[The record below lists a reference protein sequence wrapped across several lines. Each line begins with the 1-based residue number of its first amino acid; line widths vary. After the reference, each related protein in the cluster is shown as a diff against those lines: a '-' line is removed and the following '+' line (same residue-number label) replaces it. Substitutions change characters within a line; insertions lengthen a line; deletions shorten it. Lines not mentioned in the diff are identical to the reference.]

1 LVYYEKQLI
10 INSINILK
18 IENKE
23 LTETLL
29 TPDEPAP
36 FVILNSD
43 TILPVLLVCD
53 HASNRFPRSLGTM
66 GLDYLDRVSHI
77 ALDIGANAVAET
89 LADNLGATAVLCQY
103 SRLIVDCNRE
113 LIDDSAFLE
122 CSNGVDVPGNHDLQ
136 RNEKEKRASE
146 IYWPYHNAIKNQIV
160 RLNKHGIDPIV
171 ISIHSFTPVMNG
183 NDREWEIG
191 VLWDKDPLTAEIFL
205 NKLIEAGYV
214 VGDNKPYSGKD
225 PEDFTIDFHAESAG
239 LPHVGIEICQ
249 DLINDDDG
257 VERVSDTLKEIISTY
272 TIGARLKNIET
283 QKSLR

>member
-1 LVYYEKQLI
+1 M
-10 INSINILK
+10 K
-18 IENKE
+18 IQNKE

-29 TPDEPAP
+29 TPDEPGP
-36 FVILNSD
+36 FLILNAD
-43 TILPVLLVCD
+43 AILPVLLVCD

-122 CSNGVDVPGNHDLQ
+122 CSNGVDVPGNNDLQ
-136 RNEKEKRASE
+136 ENEKEKRASE

-160 RLNKHGIDPIV
+160 RLNKHGINPIV

-225 PEDFTIDFHAESAG
+225 PEDFTIDFHAESIG
-239 LPHVGIEICQ
+239 LPHVGIEISQ
-249 DLINDDDG
+249 NLINDDDG
-257 VERVSDTLKEIISTY
+257 VERVSNTLKEIISTY
-272 TIGARLKNIET
+272 TIATRAKKT
-283 QKSLR
+283 LRHRNL

>member
-1 LVYYEKQLI
+1 VI
-10 INSINILK
+10 INPINILK

-23 LTETLL
+23 LTEKVLA
-29 TPDEPAP
+29 PDEPAP
-36 FVILNSD
+36 FIILNPD
-43 TILPVLLVCD
+43 ATLPVLLVCD

-77 ALDIGANAVAET
+77 ALDIGANAVAEA
-89 LADNLGATAVLCQY
+89 LADNLGATAVLSQY
-103 SRLIVDCNRE
+103 SRLIVDCNRN
-113 LIDDSAFLE
+113 LIDDSAFLDY
-122 CSNGVDVPGNHDLQ
+122 SDGVNVPGNKDLQ
-136 RNEKEKRASE
+136 ESEKEKRASE
-146 IYWPYHNAIKNQIV
+146 IYWPYHNSIKDQIV
-160 RLNKHGIDPIV
+160 RLKKHGIDPII